1 MSSTIESPDVQAAFQ
16 TALPRQSSL
25 SNPTFKAR
33 WIDSIEELEN
43 LQSGWE
49 RLAASSVWK
58 NLSFEPFFLIPALKH
73 LNDVNARVLVV
84 ESIDE
89 GPTGHESQLV
99 GLVPLYE
106 RSFHRLPIK
115 CVNIWKHDQ
124 CFDGTPLIHQDFA
137 CDALQCMTTFL
148 GTHFGLFNLDTVSAE
163 PGILNALQQMIKSRG
178 LKRFVRD
185 SWERAAI
192 IPADDPEA
200 YVTKHVSKSIKKTTR
215 RLSRRLEEQG
225 KVEFEISNETSD
237 HLQLAEQFLDIEAS
251 GWKGKNDTALA
262 CHKNTKDFYLDMITR
277 SSVADKARFVSLK
290 LDGNPIAIISDLQSN
305 GVISSYKTA
314 YDDNFSEYSPGG
326 QNELENVLLL
336 AQNRDIT
343 LADSCT
349 EPDNDR
355 INRMWGQRIRFESF
369 VLALQPGPA
378 SWVVKMMPTLKS
390 AAQQMKNLFKSS
402 RTK

>member
-1 MSSTIESPDVQAAFQ
+1 ME
-16 TALPRQSSL
+16 
-25 SNPTFKAR
+25 K
-33 WIDSIEELEN
+33 
-43 LQSGWE
+43 LQPLWE
-49 RLAASSVWK
+49 RLATSSVWK
-58 NLSFEPFFLIPALKH
+58 NLSFEPYFLIPALKH
-73 LNDVNARVLVV
+73 LNDVKARVLVV
-84 ESIDE
+84 EAIGE
-89 GPTGHESQLV
+89 GPAVDESQLV

-115 CVNIWKHDQ
+115 CVNTWKHDQ
-124 CFDGTPLIHQDFA
+124 CFDGTPLLHQDFA

-148 GTHFGLFNLDTVSAE
+148 GTRFGLFNLDTVSTGPE
-163 PGILNALQQMIKSRG
+163 MLDALQHVIERQQ

-192 IPADDPEA
+192 IPSGDPEDYIA
-200 YVTKHVSKSIKKTTR
+200 KHVSKSIRKTIR

-251 GWKGKNDTALA
+251 GWKGQNDTALA

-277 SSVADKARFVSLK
+277 ASVADKARFITLK
-290 LDGNPIAIISDLQSN
+290 FDGNPIAIISDLQSN
-305 GVISSYKTA
+305 GIISSYKTA
-314 YDDNFSEYSPGG
+314 YDDSFSEYSPGG

-336 AQNRDIT
+336 AQNCDIA

-355 INRMWGQRIRFESF
+355 INRMWGQRIPFESF
-369 VLALQPGPA
+369 VLALRPGPA
-378 SWVVKMMPTLKS
+378 TWAVKMMPTLKS
-390 AAQQMKNLFKSS
+390 AAQQMKSLFKPS
-402 RTK
+402 RTE